1 MHPFAALAKSAVEE
15 YIRNGSIL
23 PEPEELSSDL
33 QSTAAAFICLK
44 SHGDLRGC
52 IGTFMPAYKN
62 LFYEIVNNS
71 IAAATKDPRFEPVS
85 ADELGDIQYTVDV
98 LSEPEKVEDISEL
111 DPKKYGVIVS
121 KGNNRGLL
129 LPDLEGVN
137 TVEEQL
143 RIAKMKAYIDPNDD
157 DISISRFVVQRY
169 K

>member
-1 MHPFAALAKSAVEE
+1 MHPYVALAKAAVEE
-15 YIRNGSIL
+15 YVRNRKIL
-23 PEPEELSSDL
+23 SEPDDLSTDL
-33 QSTAAAFICLK
+33 QSKAAAFICLK
-44 SHGDLRGC
+44 SHRDLRGC

-62 LFYEIVNNS
+62 LFHEIVNNS

-98 LSEPEKVEDISEL
+98 LSEPQEINGISEL

-121 KGNNRGLL
+121 KGNCRGLL

-137 TVEEQL
+137 SVEEQL
-143 RIAKMKAYIDPNDD
+143 RIAKIKAYINPDD
-157 DISISRFVVQRY
+157 DNISISRFSVQRY